1 MLSVDEILQV
11 YKQVY
16 KLVYKSHWY
25 FKKKFI
31 LPAMQQGWIE
41 MLYSDK
47 PNHPQ
52 QKYKLTEKGLLLLNT
67 FIQQSEQK

>member
-1 MLSVDEILQV
+1 M
-11 YKQVY
+11 KQ
-16 KLVYKSHWY
+16 VYKSHWY

-31 LPAMQQGWIE
+31 LPAMQRGWIE
-41 MLYSDK
+41 MQYPDK

-67 FIQQSEQK
+67 IIQQNEQK